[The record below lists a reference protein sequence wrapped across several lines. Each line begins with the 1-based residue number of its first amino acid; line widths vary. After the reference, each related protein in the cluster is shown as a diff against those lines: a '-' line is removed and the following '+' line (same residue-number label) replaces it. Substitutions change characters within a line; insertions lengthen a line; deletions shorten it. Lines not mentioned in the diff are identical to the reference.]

1 MTIAF
6 HPENPPL
13 IAGGT
18 FNGSFFFAVFIA
30 LNKHCNKVHCYNNYH
45 K

>member
-18 FNGSFFFAVFIA
+18 FNGSLFSKSSLF
-30 LNKHCNKVHCYNNYH
+30 
-45 K
+45 